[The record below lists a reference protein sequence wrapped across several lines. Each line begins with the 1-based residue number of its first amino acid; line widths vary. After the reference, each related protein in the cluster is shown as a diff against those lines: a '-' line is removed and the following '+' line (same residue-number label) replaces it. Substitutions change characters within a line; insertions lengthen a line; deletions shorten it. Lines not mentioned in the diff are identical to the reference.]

1 MLKWFKVKVAG
12 EENYAI
18 INSSWCVN
26 RAGIT
31 LSFAISIQAMSVN
44 DLNDYGKEFVK
55 AVNKSY
61 QDLLK
66 EYFYAKT
73 ETPIVTA
80 TPDGEIIMMWS
91 FQGQE
96 SDEIKNEL
104 KKYKIK
110 QINYD

>member
-31 LSFAISIQAMSVN
+31 LSFAIPIQVMSVSEI
-44 DLNDYGKEFVK
+44 NDYGKEFVK

-91 FQGQE
+91 FQGQDNKQTK
-96 SDEIKNEL
+96 SAL
-104 KKYKIK
+104 KKLNIHE
-110 QINYD
+110 INYN